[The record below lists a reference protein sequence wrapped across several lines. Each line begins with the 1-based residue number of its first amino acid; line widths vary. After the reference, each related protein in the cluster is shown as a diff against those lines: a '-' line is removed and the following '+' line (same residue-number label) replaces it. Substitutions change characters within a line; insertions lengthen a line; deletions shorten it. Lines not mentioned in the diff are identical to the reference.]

1 VCSIGV
7 DSGFVLYHCQYQG
20 YRKPVTPRQRNKVGL
35 KLVAYYVTLV
45 VLVALLVSIF
55 PQIMPFLPF
64 GGLGELQRG
73 SDFAVEPDLIN
84 LITRVRIPLDLMA
97 DGMRITLSMLGA
109 LLLMIPVRWV
119 YIAVGDLEIAEDMP
133 AGHKVSASLLLL
145 PLVVTAIIV
154 IVKFSLA
161 LAFALTGI
169 FAGVRYRTSLK
180 SLTDALFI
188 FACMAVGLAAG
199 TQALGIAFALS
210 VFFVFTALALEPLV
224 VEKASKQSDEDQDL
238 TEEGRGQSEVPE

>member
-1 VCSIGV
+1 MN
-7 DSGFVLYHCQYQG
+7 
-20 YRKPVTPRQRNKVGL
+20 RKQKNKLGL
-35 KLVAYYVTLV
+35 KLVVYYATMV
-45 VLVALLVSIF
+45 VFVALLIRLF
-55 PQIMPFLPF
+55 PQIIPLLPF
-64 GGLGELQRG
+64 GGLDELQQG
-73 SDFAVEPDLIN
+73 NDLVTETDLVN
-84 LITRVRIPLDLMA
+84 LVTYVQIPLDLLA

-109 LLLMIPVRWV
+109 LLVMIPVRWV
-119 YIAVGDLEIAEDMP
+119 YLAVGDLEIAEEQP

-180 SLTDALFI
+180 NLTDALFI

-199 TQALGIAFALS
+199 TQTLGIALALS
-210 VFFVFTALALEPLV
+210 VFFVFVALALEPV
-224 VEKASKQSDEDQDL
+224 MVEKPPNQTDEDQGL
-238 TEEGRGQSEVPE
+238 TD

>member
-1 VCSIGV
+1 M
-7 DSGFVLYHCQYQG
+7 
-20 YRKPVTPRQRNKVGL
+20 TPRQRNKLGL
-35 KLVAYYVTLV
+35 KLIVYYATIVAF
-45 VLVALLVSIF
+45 VALLIRLF
-55 PQIMPFLPF
+55 PQIKPLLPF
-64 GGLGELQRG
+64 GGLDELQQG
-73 SDFAVEPDLIN
+73 NDLVTETDLVS
-84 LITRVRIPLDLMA
+84 LITQVQIPLDLLA
-97 DGMRITLSMLGA
+97 DGISVTLSMIGA
-109 LLLMIPVRWV
+109 LLIMIPVRWV
-119 YIAVGDLEIAEDMP
+119 YIAVGDLETAEDQP
-133 AGHKVSASLLLL
+133 TEHKISASLLLL

-180 SLTDALFI
+180 NLTDALFI

-224 VEKASKQSDEDQDL
+224 ANNSPNQSDEDQEL
-238 TEEGRGQSEVPE
+238 TD

>member
-1 VCSIGV
+1 MN
-7 DSGFVLYHCQYQG
+7 
-20 YRKPVTPRQRNKVGL
+20 RRQKHKLGL
-35 KLVAYYVTLV
+35 KLVVYYVAMV
-45 VLVALLVSIF
+45 ALVALLIRLF
-55 PQIMPFLPF
+55 PEIIPLLPI
-64 GGLGELQRG
+64 GGLDELQQG
-73 SDFAVEPDLIN
+73 NDLVTETDVVN
-84 LITRVRIPLDLMA
+84 LITYVQIPLDLLA
-97 DGMRITLSMLGA
+97 DGMSITFSMIGA
-109 LLLMIPVRWV
+109 LLLMIPVRWI
-119 YIAVGDLEIAEDMP
+119 YLAVGDLETAEDQP

-180 SLTDALFI
+180 NLTDALFI

-210 VFFVFTALALEPLV
+210 IFFVFTALTLEPLV
-224 VEKASKQSDEDQDL
+224 ADDAPDQADEDQGLSD
-238 TEEGRGQSEVPE
+238 

>member
-1 VCSIGV
+1 M
-7 DSGFVLYHCQYQG
+7 
-20 YRKPVTPRQRNKVGL
+20 TPRQRNKLGF
-35 KLVAYYVTLV
+35 KLVVYYITMVVLV
-45 VLVALLVSIF
+45 VLLLNLF
-55 PQIMPFLPF
+55 PEMMPFLPF
-64 GGLGELQRG
+64 GGLDELQRG
-73 SDFAVEPDLIN
+73 NKLAIEPDLIN

-97 DGMRITLSMLGA
+97 DGIKITLSMLGA

-119 YIAVGDLEIAEDMP
+119 YIAVGDLETAEEQP
-133 AGHKVSASLLLL
+133 AGHKVGASLLLL
-145 PLVVTAIIV
+145 PLIVTAIIV

-199 TQALGIAFALS
+199 TQTLGIALALS
-210 VFFVFTALALEPLV
+210 VFFVFTALALEPMM
-224 VEKASKQSDEDQDL
+224 VEKPLKQSEEEQEL
-238 TEEGRGQSEVPE
+238 TE

>member
-1 VCSIGV
+1 M
-7 DSGFVLYHCQYQG
+7 
-20 YRKPVTPRQRNKVGL
+20 
-35 KLVAYYVTLV
+35 VAF
-45 VLVALLVSIF
+45 VALLIRLF
-55 PQIMPFLPF
+55 PQITPLLPF
-64 GGLGELQRG
+64 GGLDELQQG
-73 SDFAVEPDLIN
+73 NDSVTETDLVN
-84 LITRVRIPLDLMA
+84 LITQVQIPLDLLA
-97 DGMRITLSMLGA
+97 DGMSITLSMLGA

-119 YIAVGDLEIAEDMP
+119 YLAVGDLETSEEQP

-180 SLTDALFI
+180 NLTDALFI

-199 TQALGIAFALS
+199 TQALGIALALS

-224 VEKASKQSDEDQDL
+224 AENSPNQSDEDQEFTDQGVHQ
-238 TEEGRGQSEVPE
+238 TGTGPKSRPSA

>member
-1 VCSIGV
+1 
-7 DSGFVLYHCQYQG
+7 
-20 YRKPVTPRQRNKVGL
+20 
-35 KLVAYYVTLV
+35 
-45 VLVALLVSIF
+45 
-55 PQIMPFLPF
+55 M
-64 GGLGELQRG
+64 E
-73 SDFAVEPDLIN
+73 SDIIN
-84 LITRVRIPLDLMA
+84 LITQVRIPLDLMA
-97 DGMRITLSMLGA
+97 DGLKITLSMIGA

-119 YIAVGDLEIAEDMP
+119 YIAVGDLEIAEEQP

-210 VFFVFTALALEPLV
+210 IFFVFTALALEPLMK
-224 VEKASKQSDEDQDL
+224 EEPAAQPEED
-238 TEEGRGQSEVPE
+238 

>member
-1 VCSIGV
+1 MN
-7 DSGFVLYHCQYQG
+7 
-20 YRKPVTPRQRNKVGL
+20 RKQKNKLGL
-35 KLVAYYVTLV
+35 KLVAYYATMV
-45 VLVALLVSIF
+45 VLVIVLIRIF
-55 PQIMPFLPF
+55 PQIIPLLPF
-64 GGLGELQRG
+64 GGLEELNQG
-73 SDFAVEPDLIN
+73 NDLVTETD
-84 LITRVRIPLDLMA
+84 LVSLVTSVHIPLDMLA
-97 DGMRITLSMLGA
+97 DGFSITLSMLGT

-119 YIAVGDLEIAEDMP
+119 YLAVGDLEVAEDQP
-133 AGHKVSASLLLL
+133 ALHKVSASLLLL

-180 SLTDALFI
+180 NLTDALFI

-210 VFFVFTALALEPLV
+210 VFFVFTAIALEPL
-224 VEKASKQSDEDQDL
+224 AADNPPDQPADDS
-238 TEEGRGQSEVPE
+238 RV